1 MEEEQTTASPIY
13 IENVRNNPR
22 EQVKTTFKERQ
33 LVLIS
38 GDIIYCLYIRLKDF
52 VKPRKMKESISM
64 KQYPTKKT
72 LKSFFLIYK
81 TKTLKFHFAY

>member
-1 MEEEQTTASPIY
+1 MEVLHLY

-72 LKSFFLIYK
+72 LKSFF
-81 TKTLKFHFAY
+81 F